1 MVVAR
6 LQDTIAG
13 PRNLSS
19 RFLIHDTL
27 RMCTKESMYSPS
39 FFVTL
44 SMADH
49 YQTKMSGT
57 IMWKVFLKK
66 GIEMKLAL
74 LT

>member
-1 MVVAR
+1 
-6 LQDTIAG
+6 
-13 PRNLSS
+13 
-19 RFLIHDTL
+19 
-27 RMCTKESMYSPS
+27 MCTKESMYSPS